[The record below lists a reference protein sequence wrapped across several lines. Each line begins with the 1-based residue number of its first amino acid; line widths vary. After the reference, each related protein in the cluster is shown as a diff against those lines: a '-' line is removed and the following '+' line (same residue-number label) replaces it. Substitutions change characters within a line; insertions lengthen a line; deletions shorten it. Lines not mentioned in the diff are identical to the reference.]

1 MKVEVNYI
9 DTTSIDP
16 SEIKAQAK
24 ALYGESASVTVT
36 ADSDDVYNL
45 LYFAIQEHVT
55 GRQSDSFFDDGPLY
69 ETKIDQLRREVSGL
83 VQSAFNQVIEDNEE
97 KFT

>member
-1 MKVEVNYI
+1 MRVKLKYV
-9 DTTSIDP
+9 DTTSIAP

-24 ALYGESASVTVT
+24 ALYGDSVTVEVT

-55 GRQSDSFFDDGPLY
+55 VRQLNSFYDDGPLY
-69 ETKIDQLRREVSGL
+69 ETKIEQLRKEVAGL
-83 VQSAFNQVIEDNEE
+83 VEEAFSQLITDNEE
-97 KFT
+97 KLT